1 METNRI
7 LLRPWRESD
16 AATLFKYA
24 SDPEV
29 GPRAGWPPHKSV
41 EESLE
46 IIRTVFRTETM
57 WTVEL
62 KETGEAIG
70 CVGYLPAAASN
81 LEIPSDQCEV
91 GYWIARPYWG
101 KGICTE
107 AMRLVVDYC
116 LNEKGFSVLWGTYFP
131 SNPAS
136 GRVMEKCGFADTGRE
151 TLCPNLEIGSDR
163 PVRVMKLEKTSNMK
177 TEINPKETKRA
188 YAFEMWLNAPMPMV
202 TLVKTMNVS
211 HLIKLSR
218 KSGIKFNTLMCWC
231 IGKAAVETEEM
242 FLLPEN
248 GKLFRYNQ
256 IAVNVVV
263 KNNKGGINSC
273 DIPFSDDLRRF
284 NNDYLTLTTKTAEEC
299 QSSFLDD
306 HMVVGTSAMIQTE
319 LDCVVNQYTDK
330 FLNPMVMWGKY
341 RKSLF
346 KTTLPVSFQFHHV
359 QMDGGDAAR
368 FLERLQRTILAAEK

>member
-1 METNRI
+1 METDRI

-57 WTVEL
+57 WAVEL

-70 CVGYLPAAASN
+70 CVGYLPAAAAN

-346 KTTLPVSFQFHHV
+346 KTTFPVSFQFHHV